1 MWEYIAVLNY
11 GYNQV
16 SAEANTNYYIF
27 QTKLSQVKGRGIFR
41 ADAMCETLNLPLICL
56 LIDLFFFFFLFQIQP
71 QGTIFKYLYHPL
83 SHFIITFIN
92 SMAVIEYDL
101 VNTNAVN
108 SPMYGAEYRVALDK
122 RLLQLRT
129 TYNWKRMNT

>member
-41 ADAMCETLNLPLICL
+41 ADAMCETLNLPLYL
-56 LIDLFFFFFLFQIQP
+56 LIDLFFFFFSLSNSAPGYYFQVFVSSTKP
-71 QGTIFKYLYHPL
+71 LY
-83 SHFIITFIN
+83 
-92 SMAVIEYDL
+92 
-101 VNTNAVN
+101 
-108 SPMYGAEYRVALDK
+108 
-122 RLLQLRT
+122 
-129 TYNWKRMNT
+129 YNIH

>member
-41 ADAMCETLNLPLICL
+41 ADAMCETLNLPLIYL
-56 LIDLFFFFFLFQIQP
+56 LIDLFFFFFFSFKFSPRVLFSSIC
-71 QGTIFKYLYHPL
+71 
-83 SHFIITFIN
+83 IIHQAT
-92 SMAVIEYDL
+92 
-101 VNTNAVN
+101 
-108 SPMYGAEYRVALDK
+108 
-122 RLLQLRT
+122 LL
-129 TYNWKRMNT
+129 